1 MANRQ
6 FRAGFHTFEKFL
18 VSLVGSH
25 EVDTVGAFASLV
37 NQGLTYTAVEIGAA
51 GNDITIAL
59 IDPAANSEPLA
70 INVTGNDIV
79 VTLATDGG
87 GAITTTA
94 TQLQAALDA
103 DGDVTALVT
112 VTGSGGTALNALA
125 EDNLENGVDFAQTA
139 LKYGYALS
147 QIGTGEYRITLEDKY
162 AALLGAFFT
171 VLDAGDTDKVIQ
183 VKSQT
188 VASTKFIDFNVLAG
202 TTPTNLAVDDVL
214 YVQLNLRNSTP

>member
-51 GNDITIAL
+51 GNDISIEL
-59 IDPAANSEPLA
+59 LDPEANDQSLA
-70 INVTGNDIV
+70 ITVTDNLISV
-79 VTLATDGG
+79 SLATDGG
-87 GAITTTA
+87 GSITTTA
-94 TQLQAALDA
+94 TQLQTALDA

-112 VTGSGGTALNALA
+112 VTGTGGTPVTALA
-125 EDNLENGVDFAQTA
+125 EDNLEGGADFAQTA

-147 QIGTGEYRITLEDKY
+147 QIGVGQYRITLEDKY

-183 VKSQT
+183 VKSET
-188 VASTKFIDFNVLAG
+188 VASTKLIDFNVLAG
-202 TTPTNLAVDDVL
+202 STPTNLAVDDVL
-214 YVQLNLRNSTP
+214 YIQLNLRNSTP